1 MDSKIIRNKDYKLD
15 NESLEGSEDNVVVA
29 GEAPIIEKKKS
40 SLSIR
45 SSSEDGKI
53 KTVGPGK
60 HNIFL
65 RPFPSLSAL
74 SIDNFKKEI
83 EIFINKPMT
92 LDFILP
98 VKNTKRAKINIAELN
113 YANHN
118 VFWDITYLLNDLDGS
133 YAELLPEQLIDLS
146 FDIERGSH
154 NTKYFLKSVGRYE
167 TDSSYVEKMNKISNA
182 QLAIEPI
189 TEYKLFENYPNP
201 FNPSTTIRY
210 QIPENGMVTL
220 KVYDILGREVK
231 TLVNDFKT
239 KGRYEVT
246 FDAGSLASGLYIYE
260 IKSGDYKAS
269 KKMTL
274 IK

>member
-154 NTKYFLKSVGRYE
+154 NTKYFLNRSV
-167 TDSSYVEKMNKISNA
+167 DM
-182 QLAIEPI
+182 
-189 TEYKLFENYPNP
+189 KL
-201 FNPSTTIRY
+201 IVHMWKR
-210 QIPENGMVTL
+210 
-220 KVYDILGREVK
+220 
-231 TLVNDFKT
+231 
-239 KGRYEVT
+239 
-246 FDAGSLASGLYIYE
+246 
-260 IKSGDYKAS
+260 
-269 KKMTL
+269 
-274 IK
+274 